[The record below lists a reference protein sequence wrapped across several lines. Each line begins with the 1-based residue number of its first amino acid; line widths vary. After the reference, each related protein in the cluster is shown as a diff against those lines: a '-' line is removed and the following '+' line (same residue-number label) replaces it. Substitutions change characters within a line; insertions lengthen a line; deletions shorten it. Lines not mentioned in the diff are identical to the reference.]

1 MNKKQI
7 FIFICLTAAC
17 LLVGGCGQK
26 KKDMVS
32 KKGFFFDT
40 MISVSI
46 LCEEQEQG
54 EHVLDK
60 AFAKCAEYEDIFSR
74 TKENSELY
82 RLNHRTESG
91 AVVSED
97 LYALLSCAKEYYEV
111 TGGRFD
117 ISVAPLSDLWDFKNE
132 DPKVPDEGEIKKTLE
147 KVGYSRVYLE
157 AGDRVKFDDPD
168 TMLDLGALAKGYIA
182 DRLKEYLV
190 SEGIESGYI
199 NLGGNVLTI
208 GEKEDGSPWEIGIQ
222 KPFAERNEIVA
233 YVDAAGSSVVSS
245 GIYERYFEADGKLYY
260 HVLDPETGYP
270 VETDLAQVTIL
281 SKSSL
286 EGDALST
293 SCLILG
299 YEKGRKLIENT
310 AGVEAVFVRKD
321 GKVEATDGVELK
333 GDGKD

>member
-7 FIFICLTAAC
+7 FIFICLTAVC

-54 EHVLDK
+54 EHVLDE

-82 RLNHRTESG
+82 RLNHRTESE

-132 DPKVPDEGEIKKTLE
+132 DPKVPDEEEIKKTLE
-147 KVGYSRVYLE
+147 KVGYSRVHLE
-157 AGDRVKFDDPD
+157 PRRP
-168 TMLDLGALAKGYIA
+168 
-182 DRLKEYLV
+182 
-190 SEGIESGYI
+190 
-199 NLGGNVLTI
+199 
-208 GEKEDGSPWEIGIQ
+208 P
-222 KPFAERNEIVA
+222 
-233 YVDAAGSSVVSS
+233 
-245 GIYERYFEADGKLYY
+245 
-260 HVLDPETGYP
+260 
-270 VETDLAQVTIL
+270 
-281 SKSSL
+281 
-286 EGDALST
+286 
-293 SCLILG
+293 C
-299 YEKGRKLIENT
+299 
-310 AGVEAVFVRKD
+310 
-321 GKVEATDGVELK
+321 
-333 GDGKD
+333 